1 MNTQPDQPPN
11 GVLATAW
18 LLAGIVP
25 AATVEDAAPPVPTPS
40 SGEPKP
46 QGAGREPFDRVVHP
60 LS

>member
-1 MNTQPDQPPN
+1 MNTQPNQSPN

-25 AATVEDAAPPVPTPS
+25 AAAVEDAARPAPTPS
-40 SGEPKP
+40 CGEPKP
-46 QGAGREPFDRVVHP
+46 QDAGREPFDGVAHP